1 MLSCM
6 SRNYQEC
13 EVKPQI
19 VNINSEESVF
29 FHCNNINDPY
39 AKMYV
44 LDAVKNL
51 NVKVFN
57 LTSRTNEARHIEWH
71 ETCKCKRRLNS
82 SVCNNKQRWNDGK
95 CRCECEE
102 LIDKDVCD
110 KGFIWNPSNEWNLSV
125 NVINP
130 ATLESI

>member
-19 VNINSEESVF
+19 VNINSKESVF
-29 FHCNNINDPY
+29 LPCNNIY

-44 LDAVKNL
+44 ADAVKNL

-57 LTSRTNEARHIEWH
+57 LTSRTNETGHMEWH

-82 SVCNNKQRWNDGK
+82 SVRNNKQRWNDGK

-110 KGFIWNPSNEWNLSV
+110 KGFIWNPSNEWNQSV

-130 ATLESI
+130 VTLVSI